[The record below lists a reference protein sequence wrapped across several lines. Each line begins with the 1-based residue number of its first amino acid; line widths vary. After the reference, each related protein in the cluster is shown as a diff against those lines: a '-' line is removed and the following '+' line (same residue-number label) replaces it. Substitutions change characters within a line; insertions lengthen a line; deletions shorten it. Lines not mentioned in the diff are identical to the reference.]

1 MTALVGARINDVLT
15 ETEVANGGISIRPGT
30 IVTDGSGKMYRCVK
44 SITGQNVVNGNV
56 VSIDGSDNAT
66 LLASDPAAPA
76 GAFSAL
82 TLGVAV
88 CSVTASASQLF
99 FAQVFG
105 QGAVRTTNLTTS
117 NLPGH
122 MMVAGSVPGELKC
135 LSGTASAYVNGI
147 VLTVTGSTATLN
159 ACFIN
164 FPRIAVA

>member
-76 GAFSAL
+76 GAFS
-82 TLGVAV
+82 
-88 CSVTASASQLF
+88 QLF

-105 QGAVRTTNLTTS
+105 QGAVRTTNLTAS

>member
-1 MTALVGARINDVLT
+1 MTHLVGARINDVLT

-76 GAFSAL
+76 GA
-82 TLGVAV
+82 
-88 CSVTASASQLF
+88 
-99 FAQVFG
+99 QVFG
-105 QGAVRTTNLTTS
+105 QGAVRTTNLTAS